1 MDFRISIFGTLP
13 DPGLRRLRQSSG
25 VVRRCS
31 MSPGS
36 SGSGRDA
43 GLEGPQR
50 LDRMAP
56 VIEKYGALIDLVV
69 EALVREMQQEP
80 KTEPP
85 ETSANVRAANRQFEV
100 LGHGESIAIIQ

>member
-1 MDFRISIFGTLP
+1 M
-13 DPGLRRLRQSSG
+13 RQSSG
-25 VVRRCS
+25 AARRCS

-36 SGSGRDA
+36 SGSGSDA

-56 VIEKYGALIDLVV
+56 VIEKYDALIDLVV
-69 EALVREMQQEP
+69 EALVREMQQES

-85 ETSANVRAANRQFEV
+85 ETSANVRAANRHYLEKLQHED
-100 LGHGESIAIIQ
+100 HNAAPIRRANS